1 MNRYDNVTYY
11 KTNYN
16 SAMDKKL
23 FGYIGFVKM
32 STIYTYMSIY
42 RVQFI
47 VFLFISQLG
56 CRSDKI
62 EPEKA
67 PSISF
72 FYWKSSFKLEAS
84 SKIWLDSIPVKKLY
98 IRFFDIDVDLDRGP
112 VPIAPLM
119 GLTDSLA
126 YSLTPVLFVTNETF
140 LKVREEGELVRLGD
154 KLVTKLLQMSQQQN
168 VKEWLIDCDWS
179 PKTREIYFKFLRIL
193 NVKAQKYNIRLMAT
207 IRLDQYKNYKMTGV
221 PPVKSGL
228 LMAYNMGDVDDWDTE
243 NSILNEKDADLYLR
257 NPSKYPI
264 PLSLG
269 LPFYQWGVVF
279 RDFRFI
285 RLINGLDESDLL
297 DKSRFKSIGK
307 YRYVT
312 VRSTYLNGL
321 YLYKGDHIRIEKI
334 EALSILKMKKRLKDW
349 RKVNINEEIV
359 FFHLDESIINREN
372 GSFFRRFGQKVSAGD

>member
-1 MNRYDNVTYY
+1 
-11 KTNYN
+11 
-16 SAMDKKL
+16 
-23 FGYIGFVKM
+23 M

-42 RVQFI
+42 QVLFI

-62 EPEKA
+62 EPEKG

-72 FYWKSSFKLEAS
+72 FYWKSRFKLQDPT
-84 SKIWLDSIPVKKLY
+84 KIWLDSIPVKKLY
-98 IRFFDIDVDLDRGP
+98 IRFFDVDVDVDQGP
-112 VPIAPLM
+112 VPIAPLI
-119 GLTDSLA
+119 GLPDHLA
-126 YSLTPVLFVTNETF
+126 YSITPVLFVTNETF
-140 LKVREEGELVRLGD
+140 LKVREEGELVRLVD
-154 KLVTKLLQMSQQQN
+154 KLVTKLLQMSQQHN

-372 GSFFRRFGQKVSAGD
+372 GSFFRRFSQKVSAWD